1 MPECLQ
7 FANLLQQCP
16 YLRIFAA
23 IKHFMQP
30 TVIINLPASKSICN
44 RVLLMNALSARPQE
58 VRNLSD
64 CDDTQ
69 AMQRALSDMR
79 SGKTVFDIGAAG
91 TAMRFLAALLAGT
104 PGEWILTGSARMKQ
118 RPIRILVDALNS
130 LGADIA
136 YLEAD
141 GFPPLRIRGKVLQG
155 GSLALDGSV
164 SSQYISALMMVAP
177 CMRDGLQMEL
187 RGNLVSRSY
196 VDMTASLMRTFG
208 AELQVDY
215 PHIAVGTKP
224 YSPAV
229 FTVENDWSAASYW
242 YEWLAVAGEGSIFL
256 PHLYADSLQGDSH
269 VADIFRPLGVETK
282 YMAEGVQITAS
293 GRYVP
298 SFAYDFVNQPD
309 LAQTVAVACC
319 LCGIPFKFNG
329 LQTLKIKETDR
340 IAALIAELGK
350 LGFVL
355 QETNVGELSWDGA
368 RVPVAEPVSIATYQ
382 DHRMAM
388 SFAPAAMRFRM
399 TIEHPEVVTK
409 SYPGFWEEKRKL
421 MLD

>member
-1 MPECLQ
+1 MH
-7 FANLLQQCP
+7 ASV
-16 YLRIFAA
+16 
-23 IKHFMQP
+23 
-30 TVIINLPASKSICN
+30 TINLPASKSICN
-44 RVLLMNALSARPQE
+44 RALLLNALSARPQE
-58 VRNLSD
+58 IRNLSD

-69 AMQRALSDMR
+69 ALQRALSAMR
-79 SGKTVFDIGAAG
+79 SGQTVFDIGAAG
-91 TAMRFLAALLAGT
+91 TAMRFLTALLSGT
-104 PGEWILTGSARMKQ
+104 SGEWTLTGSARMKQ

-141 GFPPLRIRGKVLQG
+141 GFPPLRIRGKRLRG
-155 GSLALDGSV
+155 GALKLDGSV

-177 CMRDGLQMEL
+177 GMRDGLQMEL
-187 RGNLVSRSY
+187 CGGLVSRAY
-196 VDMTASLMRTFG
+196 VDMTAALMRTFG

-215 PHIAVGTKP
+215 PRIAVGTKP
-224 YSPAV
+224 YAPVA
-229 FTVENDWSAASYW
+229 FTVESDWSAASYW

-256 PHLYADSLQGDSH
+256 PHLYADSWQGDAR
-269 VADIFRPLGVETK
+269 VADIFRPLGVETA
-282 YMAEGVQITAS
+282 YTADGVQLRATS
-293 GRYVP
+293 RCVP
-298 SFAYDFVNQPD
+298 SFVYDFVNQPD

-319 LCGIPFKFNG
+319 LCGVPFRFSG

-355 QETNVGELSWDGA
+355 QETRVGELSWEGTCM
-368 RVPVAEPVSIATYQ
+368 PVAEPVSIATYQ

-409 SYPGFWEEKRKL
+409 SYPAFWKEKCKL
-421 MLD
+421 MPD